1 MKSWRA
7 RIAGSLIAVLVVA
20 CQATVGAP
28 TQGARETGGTAPLP
42 PAAVIPTPDVQTDQ
56 ALVALARKKIRHIVF
71 LVKENRTFDTLFGR
85 FPGADGVT
93 EGVTCDGTVVPL
105 TRAED
110 DSPGA
115 AHSFQSGIVAIN
127 GGRMNCFD
135 QLDSGHDLEGYI
147 QYHPDQI
154 PNYWAY
160 AQTFTLADRFF
171 SSSYGPTA
179 VEHYWIIAS
188 QSDRFVDNERPLE
201 SQGGEGKIG
210 DYCDDPLERA
220 WSFPHFTDEEEREI
234 YRLEEVPD
242 VKAVRATW
250 VERWPCHDIRILPDL
265 LEEAG
270 ISWKYYTGPSPY
282 LMVIR
287 GIPHVRYGPMWE
299 KVRSWEEF
307 VPDVEAGAL
316 PSVTWLVPPAEVSD
330 HPGYGALC
338 DGENWTVRQLNAI
351 MQSPEWK
358 HTAVVLTWDDFG
370 GFYDHVPP
378 PHLDIYGYGPRV
390 PAIVISPWSKPGA
403 IFSETADFSSVLKL
417 IETVFDLPALTE
429 RDANA
434 NDLLTA
440 FDFEQ
445 APNPPLVLEER
456 ECPPTDA
463 VFQAGP

>member
-1 MKSWRA
+1 MRFMRA
-7 RIAGSLIAVLVVA
+7 RIVSVLVAVSAVSCQVA
-20 CQATVGAP
+20 TSDPAP
-28 TQGARETGGTAPLP
+28 PETKPSGTPSPPAVVTLTPAPETDAALVSLARE
-42 PAAVIPTPDVQTDQ
+42 
-56 ALVALARKKIRHIVF
+56 KIRHIVF
-71 LVKENRTFDTLFGR
+71 LVKENRTFDHLFGT
-85 FPGADGVT
+85 FPGADGAT

-115 AHSFQSGIVAIN
+115 GHSFSSGIIAIN

-135 QLDSGHDLEGYI
+135 QLDSGRKLEGYI
-147 QYHPDQI
+147 QYEQDQI
-154 PNYWAY
+154 PSYWAY
-160 AQTFTLADRFF
+160 AESFTLADRFF
-171 SSSYGPTA
+171 SSAYGPTA

-201 SQGGEGKIG
+201 GQAGEDRIGG
-210 DYCDDPLERA
+210 YCDDPLERA
-220 WSFPHFTDEEEREI
+220 WSFPRFTEQEEAEI

-242 VKAVRATW
+242 VKAIRSTW

-265 LEEAG
+265 LEERG

-282 LMVIR
+282 FMVIR
-287 GIPHVRYGPMWE
+287 GIPHVRFGPMWD
-299 KVRSWEEF
+299 KVVPWERF
-307 VPDVEAGAL
+307 VPDVEAGEL
-316 PSVTWLVPPAEVSD
+316 PSVSWLVPPANLSD

-358 HTAVVLTWDDFG
+358 HTVVVLTWDDFG
-370 GFYDHVPP
+370 GYYDHVPP
-378 PHLDIYGYGPRV
+378 PHVDIYGYGPRV
-390 PAIVISPWSKPGA
+390 PAIVISPWSKPGE
-403 IFSETADFSSVLKL
+403 IWSETADFSSVLKL

-429 RDANA
+429 RDATA
-434 NDLLTA
+434 NDMLSA

-445 APNPPLVLEER
+445 SPNPPLLLEER
-456 ECPPTDA
+456 DCPAPDA

>member
-1 MKSWRA
+1 MGSSRA
-7 RIAGSLIAVLVVA
+7 RILIGLTAVLLVA
-20 CQATVGAP
+20 CQAATTGLR
-28 TQGARETGGTAPLP
+28 TARSSSPSPARP
-42 PAAVIPTPDVQTDQ
+42 PAAVVPSPPSDED
-56 ALVALARKKIRHIVF
+56 LVAMARRKIRHIVF
-71 LVKENRTFDTLFGR
+71 LVKENRTFDHLFGT

-105 TRAED
+105 ARAED

-115 AHSFQSGIVAIN
+115 AHSFTSGILAIN
-127 GGRMNCFD
+127 GGGMNCFD
-135 QLDSGHDLEGYI
+135 QLDDGANLEGYV
-147 QYHPDQI
+147 QYEADQI
-154 PNYWAY
+154 PNYWTY
-160 AQTFTLADRFF
+160 AETFTLADRFF

-201 SQGGEGKIG
+201 GQGGEGRIG
-210 DYCDDPLERA
+210 DYCDDPLEVA
-220 WSFPHFTDEEEREI
+220 WSFPRFTEQEEAEV
-234 YRLEEVPD
+234 YRLEEVSD

-265 LEEAG
+265 LEKRG
-270 ISWKYYTGPSPY
+270 VPWKYYTGPSPY
-282 LMVIR
+282 FMVIR

-299 KVRSWEEF
+299 KVVSWEEF
-307 VPDVEAGAL
+307 VPDVEAGDL
-316 PSVTWLVPPAEVSD
+316 PSVSWLVPPAEYSD

-351 MQSPEWK
+351 MQSPEWR
-358 HTAVVLTWDDFG
+358 HTAVILTWDDFG

-378 PHLDIYGYGPRV
+378 PHVDIYGYGPRV
-390 PAIVISPWSKPGA
+390 PAILISPWARGGA
-403 IFSETADFSSVLKL
+403 VWSETADFSSVLRF
-417 IETVFDLPALTE
+417 IETIFDLPSLTE

-445 APNPPLVLEER
+445 DPLPPLVLEER
-456 ECPPTDA
+456 ECPVSDA